1 MTEKVHITLDDGNVI
16 GKYSYGSDPY
26 MVSEYVKSMISGLEE
41 GGVTACIK
49 YFPGLGSVTTDPAT
63 GRATT
68 DRTEMEFRSG
78 EFPVYI
84 AAIEGGVNMIMISN
98 AVVTAFDDSCP
109 ASLSGKIVTDI
120 LRNEFGYKGVIIS
133 GNLSD
138 AAVKEYYGAG
148 EAAVMALKAGCD
160 MVQNP
165 DDFEEAYNA
174 IIDAVNQGVVSEER
188 INDCLRRIYRIKYA
202 GSV

>member
-1 MTEKVHITLDDGNVI
+1 MIRTIGMIGAGNM
-16 GKYSYGSDPY
+16 GS
-26 MVSEYVKSMISGLEE
+26 
-41 GGVTACIK
+41 A
-49 YFPGLGSVTTDPAT
+49 
-63 GRATT
+63 
-68 DRTEMEFRSG
+68 
-78 EFPVYI
+78 
-84 AAIEGGVNMIMISN
+84 
-98 AVVTAFDDSCP
+98 
-109 ASLSGKIVTDI
+109 I
-120 LRNEFGYKGVIIS
+120 LRDELEFKGVIVS

-174 IIDAVNQGVVSEER
+174 IIEAVNSGVIAEER